1 MVYHNWLLFLLL
13 FLESQI
19 IVFRLE
25 ALLLTFSINTSDDRK
40 FLNKSTRAHFYFV
53 IKPQR
58 ASSIE

>member
-1 MVYHNWLLFLLL
+1 MGYHNWLLLL

-25 ALLLTFSINTSDDRK
+25 ALLLTFPINTTDDGK
-40 FLNKSTRAHFYFV
+40 LFNKGTRAHFYFV
-53 IKPQR
+53 LKPQR